1 LNFRYIYVCHPCAA
15 RTWCTTPRV
24 IKAICTIFLMAFL
37 HQLSR
42 FFDRKYDEVRFQWRD
57 SEHWGCKFSISD
69 WVKNIEDIYYTSY
82 YTFRIIFVHVG
93 PCLALVVFNVLLFV
107 ALRRAEE
114 NRVRLFNNSANS
126 ENRKIRD
133 SNSTTIMLIVVVS
146 VFLVVE
152 IPLAVTTLLH
162 VMQNVLEIHIVSY
175 EILNT
180 TIVFSNF
187 FIIVSYPV
195 NFAIYCG
202 MSRLFRETFNDLFVI
217 GKSNRRNW
225 SSRYTTVVNGD
236 GVTKIVSGSRRYS
249 VAANGLNGI
258 INNNDCNK
266 LPLETML

>member
-1 LNFRYIYVCHPCAA
+1 VCHPCAA

-24 IKAICTIFLMAFL
+24 IKAICAIFLMAFT
-37 HQLSR
+37 HQFCR
-42 FFDRKYDEVRFQWRD
+42 FFDRKYIKVQFLWHE
-57 SEHWGCKFSISD
+57 SEHWGCQTLTSD
-69 WVKNIEDIYYTSY
+69 WVRDIEDIYYTSY
-82 YTFRIIFVHVG
+82 YTFRIIFVHIG
-93 PCLALVVFNVLLFV
+93 PCAALVVFNVLLFI
-107 ALRRAEE
+107 ALRVAQD
-114 NRVRLFNNSANS
+114 NRVKLFNNSLSS
-126 ENRKIRD
+126 ENRRIRD

-162 VMQNVLEIHIVSY
+162 VMQNALDLHIVSY

-202 MSRLFRETFNDLFVI
+202 MSRLFRETFNDLFI
-217 GKSNRRNW
+217 LNKSERRNW

-236 GVTKIVSGSRRYS
+236 GVTKLVSGSRRYS
-249 VAANGLNGI
+249 VANNGINGLNGI
-258 INNNDCNK
+258 IINNGCHK
-266 LPLETML
+266 LALETML